1 MINKRVLICLL
12 FFLPSCVST
21 SYTKLLNDTHEEYWT
36 KESYLKAEQVIE
48 QLEPDKSTYS
58 DLANELPILIS
69 SIDNGRV
76 RFYVANGW
84 LKDLNHFGTTDTT
97 SKYSMIFGY
106 IDQGQVHVKYK
117 IKFNQEAPNLISD
130 IQKFTYDL
138 HSLSNSNINATNN
151 GEYLTKEYYEITK
164 HKINNLTEGTDFF
177 ELLRLLDGAIFHER
191 MNQNHNDFTKGIKST
206 FLVGLFGYSNV
217 KQPIEYKHTFNL
229 AIPALIEI
237 IVDEDGFINWVFGYE
252 EEDKL
257 ESKIKLSINNWK
269 LYEIEYL

>member
-1 MINKRVLICLL
+1 
-12 FFLPSCVST
+12 
-21 SYTKLLNDTHEEYWT
+21 
-36 KESYLKAEQVIE
+36 
-48 QLEPDKSTYS
+48 
-58 DLANELPILIS
+58 
-69 SIDNGRV
+69 
-76 RFYVANGW
+76 
-84 LKDLNHFGTTDTT
+84 
-97 SKYSMIFGY
+97 
-106 IDQGQVHVKYK
+106 
-117 IKFNQEAPNLISD
+117 
-130 IQKFTYDL
+130 
-138 HSLSNSNINATNN
+138 
-151 GEYLTKEYYEITK
+151 
-164 HKINNLTEGTDFF
+164 
-177 ELLRLLDGAIFHER
+177 